1 MSDLTEA
8 TIDISDFLSE
18 LFSSSI
24 CLNLTE
30 SMSDSDCDASRML
43 LILVG
48 LMSIYGVVLR
58 SIWIVPCYFSS
69 GTRSRAAFP
78 SSASTFSRCSGIA
91 TLGFDSWLGSSW
103 GSWSAE

>member
-48 LMSIYGVVLR
+48 LMSI
-58 SIWIVPCYFSS
+58 
-69 GTRSRAAFP
+69 
-78 SSASTFSRCSGIA
+78 
-91 TLGFDSWLGSSW
+91 
-103 GSWSAE
+103 